1 MITSLDIRH
10 FAVVESLQLDFYQ
23 GMTVMT
29 GETGAGKSILI
40 DALQLVLGER
50 ADPSIVREGSA
61 FAEISASYEISNLS
75 VVRDWLL
82 TQDLATPDDNC
93 VVRRIINKDGRSKA
107 YINGRTVPLSQL
119 RELGWHLVNIHGQH
133 QHQLLLKPEHQRS
146 LLDCFANH
154 DLLLTNV
161 SIAFENLQTLK
172 KEIKVLM
179 REQGQPDKLALLQYQ
194 IAELAELQLQE
205 NELYT
210 LQAEQKKLAHIE
222 HWQNISTE
230 AMRCLKSETS
240 DDILSLLYRGKACVE
255 QLKNQAPELQTCDE
269 LLSNAVIQL
278 EEAAVLLTE
287 FNDNLKVDPTRLQ
300 VVEERLSAI
309 HQLARKNRIQ
319 PEALIEYHTELNQ
332 NIDKLLQQQT
342 MLDDLKTAIQLA
354 EKEYQIAATALSNSR
369 EKAAIALENLVTT
382 TLKTLEMPKAIF
394 KIDFTANSIENPR
407 AIGLDDIEFLVSTNP
422 GLSLQPL
429 RKIASGGE
437 LSRISLAIQV
447 ITAKKMTTPTLI
459 FDEVDAGIS
468 GKTAETVGKLLKQLS
483 KEGQVLCVTHLPQI
497 AALGDQHYQVSKTQT
512 DFSTST
518 DIQLLNTAER
528 IAELARMIGGA
539 IVTEHAL
546 LHAKALLE
554 TT

>member
-1 MITSLDIRH
+1 MITSLDIRY

-40 DALQLVLGER
+40 DALQLALGER
-50 ADPSIVREGSA
+50 ADPSIIREGSA
-61 FAEISASYEISNLS
+61 FAEISASYDISNLS
-75 VVRDWLL
+75 VVRDWLV
-82 TQDLATPDDNC
+82 THDLGTTDDNC

-107 YINGRTVPLSQL
+107 YINGRTVPLNQL

-133 QHQLLLKPEHQRS
+133 QHQLLLKPEHQRT

-154 DLLLTNV
+154 DILLTNV
-161 SIAFENLQTLK
+161 SIAFEKLQVLK
-172 KEIKVLM
+172 KEMKVLT
-179 REQGQPDKLALLQYQ
+179 REQGQPDKLAFLQYQ

-205 NELYT
+205 NELYA

-222 HWQNISTE
+222 HWQSISIE
-230 AMRCLKSETS
+230 ARRYLKSETS
-240 DDILSLLYRGKACVE
+240 DDVLSLLYRGKTCVE
-255 QLKNQAPELQTCDE
+255 QLKSQAPELQICDE

-278 EEAAVLLTE
+278 EEAVVLLTE
-287 FNDNLKVDPTRLQ
+287 FNDNLKIDPTRLQ
-300 VVEERLSAI
+300 AIEERLSAI

-319 PEALIEYHTELNQ
+319 PEALIEYHTELSQ

-342 MLDDLKTAIQLA
+342 RLGKLKTAIQLA
-354 EKEYQIAATALSNSR
+354 EQEYQTTTTALSNSR
-369 EKAAIALENLVTT
+369 KKTAVTLENLVTT

-394 KIDFTANSIENPR
+394 KIDFTVNDIENSR
-407 AIGLDDIEFLVSTNP
+407 AICLDDIEFLVSTNP

-468 GKTAETVGKLLKQLS
+468 GKTAETVGKLLKQLA
-483 KEGQVLCVTHLPQI
+483 KEVQILCVTHLPQI
-497 AALGDQHYQVSKTQT
+497 AALGHQHYQVSKNQT
-512 DFSTST
+512 DSSTST
-518 DIQLLNTAER
+518 DIHLLNTTER
-528 IAELARMIGGA
+528 ITELARMVGGA
-539 IVTEHAL
+539 TITEQAL
-546 LHAKALLE
+546 SHAKTLLE
-554 TT
+554 LA